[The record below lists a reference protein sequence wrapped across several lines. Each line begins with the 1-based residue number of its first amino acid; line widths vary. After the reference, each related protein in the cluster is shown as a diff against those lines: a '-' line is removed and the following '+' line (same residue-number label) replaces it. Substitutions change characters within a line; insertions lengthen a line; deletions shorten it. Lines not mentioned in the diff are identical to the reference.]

1 MRYGNRGSR
10 GPAQFPLDRC
20 DHPRVGR
27 LDLRG
32 KAPRDVAIAPDQ
44 IFVEIPARS
53 FEWTLR
59 SSPLVERVRVLAFD
73 RYLLG
78 YRKRDV
84 ILALWIS
91 LTLPG
96 S

>member
-1 MRYGNRGSR
+1 MMIGS
-10 GPAQFPLDRC
+10 
-20 DHPRVGR
+20 VGSTAE
-27 LDLRG
+27 LKAALRIPIS
-32 KAPRDVAIAPDQ
+32 ADQ

-84 ILALWIS
+84 ILA
-91 LTLPG
+91 PCG
-96 S
+96 SVDIA